1 MEENKIFFDSNILI
15 YHLCGK
21 VEAKK
26 LIEKVENKEICGFI
40 NPIVISEVLFFYIR
54 ATTNKRHYD
63 IKKHPE
69 ILKSL
74 DLDIVFELFSIFQ
87 ILDLNSEIVKISRE
101 IIKKYCLLP
110 NDALIC
116 STCKFYKINKI
127 CSFDDDF
134 KRVDFLEIIE
144 I

>member
-1 MEENKIFFDSNILI
+1 MEDNKIFFDSNVLI

-26 LIEKVENKEICGFI
+26 LIEKVENGEIIGFI
-40 NPIVISEVLFFYIR
+40 NPIVVSEVLFFYIR
-54 ATTNKRHYD
+54 ATTNKRPYD

-69 ILKSL
+69 ILESL

-87 ILDLNSEIVKISRE
+87 MLDLNSEIVKISKE

-116 STCKFYKINKI
+116 ST
-127 CSFDDDF
+127 
-134 KRVDFLEIIE
+134 
-144 I
+144 

>member
-1 MEENKIFFDSNILI
+1 MENNKIFFDSNVLI

-21 VEAKK
+21 IEAKK
-26 LIEKVENKEICGFI
+26 LIEKVENEEIIGFI

-54 ATTNKRHYD
+54 AITK
-63 IKKHPE
+63 KKHPE
-69 ILKSL
+69 ILESL

-87 ILDLNSEIVKISRE
+87 ILDLNCEIVKISKE

-116 STCKFYKINKI
+116 STCRFYKINKI